1 VAKTGQS
8 DQDTERDNV
17 LRRMLKTA
25 PAPDKPIGKR
35 KLNVPPFPV
44 EGGKDGEEAKDQ
56 SGDKENREKSKGC
69 P

>member
-1 VAKTGQS
+1 
-8 DQDTERDNV
+8 
-17 LRRMLKTA
+17 MLKTA
-25 PAPDKPIGKR
+25 PAPHKPIGKR